1 MTFREKLADWI
12 SGGKLTCETER
23 ADLCRDLLHIEQ
35 DLNTHYE
42 NALRH
47 IMAQETTTANA
58 TVKRMAKIARDAVD
72 D

>member
-1 MTFREKLADWI
+1 MTFREKIADWI
-12 SGGKLTCETER
+12 SGGKLTREIER

-35 DLNTHYE
+35 DLNVHYE
-42 NALRH
+42 NAIRH
-47 IMAQETTTANA
+47 IMAQETPTANA